1 MEEKVNQIL
10 FSKDAKYEFQEDHN
24 FKFKH
29 IKKTTFFKFQ
39 LITCSVLTFI
49 LLFYYVYISY
59 SNNQKEEISKKLVDN
74 FTITSLYSSDNGYQ
88 ADRVSNNNYIEN
100 ENKFSVIGL
109 IEINSINITYP
120 ILSTVSDELL
130 KIAPCKFYGPLPNEV
145 GNLCIAGHNYNNYKF
160 FSKLKDLNIGDT
172 INIYDLTGSK
182 VKYSIYDK
190 YETDYNNLS
199 CTSQDTHGNK
209 EITLITCNNIKNKRR
224 VIKAKES

>member
-1 MEEKVNQIL
+1 MNQIL
-10 FSKDAKYEFQEDHN
+10 FSKDDKNESQKNHN
-24 FKFKH
+24 FKFKN
-29 IKKTTFFKFQ
+29 IKKTTFFKLQ
-39 LITCSVLTFI
+39 LITCSIFTFS
-49 LLFYYVYISY
+49 LLFYYMYTLYI
-59 SNNQKEEISKKLVDN
+59 NNQKEEVSKKLVDN
-74 FTITSLYSSDNGYQ
+74 FTITSLYSSENTYQ
-88 ADRVSNNNYIEN
+88 SDRISSNNNYIDK

-130 KIAPCKFYGPLPNEV
+130 KIAPCKFYGPLPNEM

-172 INIYDLTGSK
+172 INIYDLTGNK

-190 YETDYNNLS
+190 YETDYNDLS
-199 CTSQDTHGNK
+199 CTSQDTNGNK
-209 EITLITCNNIKNKRR
+209 EITLITCNNIKNRRR